1 MSLVAEFRIVATN
14 DNLVALGYYLQG
26 IGHRLQ
32 LTADSFNQLES
43 AVMAAATA
51 LIAGAYLAAQAG
63 ELVIR
68 AETPDT
74 KPNLLHITLM
84 HAGQAVPVPDALAY
98 SSYVH
103 LDVTTPTSWRLT
115 MRIERSNTALPL
127 SDAEQDLNA
136 IQTISEVLTTQIH
149 LDDLLRMIIDRL
161 VATIDADRGTLYLID
176 PDTNDLY
183 SKILLEDE
191 SVLREVRVKM
201 GQGLAGYVAQTGEI
215 VNVVDAYADPRFLRS
230 FDDESGYR
238 TRNVLTV
245 PMRNPKQQIIGVVQ
259 LLNKHE
265 GNFTRRDERML
276 VAMASQA
283 AISIENARL
292 YDDELQQQL
301 FQQQLETA
309 KSIQRSFLPL
319 DVPQFSG
326 WDVAVAWEPAYNVSG
341 DFYIIHPLGYSRTAL
356 AVADVCGKSIPAA
369 LFMALS
375 VTVLR
380 FIMQLEF
387 SPVQLLQHANHVINS
402 YNEQSKMFASIFV
415 GYLDFATGEMH
426 YASGGH
432 NPPLLYR
439 SATDS
444 FTELKARGILI
455 GLFDDVNFEQQTVQ
469 LQAGDTL
476 VMYTDGVTEAMN
488 TADEEFGVQQLEAVI
503 RANASRS
510 ADEIRDR
517 ILSAVDAF
525 AGERGRFDDQ
535 TLVIVKRE
543 RLE

>member
-1 MSLVAEFRIVATN
+1 MILVAEFHITAIN
-14 DNLVALGYYLQG
+14 DNLIALGYYLQG

-32 LTADSFNQLES
+32 LTEDSFNQLES
-43 AVMAAATA
+43 AVMEAAAA
-51 LIAGAYLAAQAG
+51 VVEGAYPPGRVG

-68 AETPDT
+68 VELPETATDRLYIMLT
-74 KPNLLHITLM
+74 HM
-84 HAGQAVPVPDALAY
+84 GQSIPPPDALTY
-98 SSYVH
+98 SSFVH
-103 LDVTTPTSWRLT
+103 VEVVAPTIWRLT
-115 MRIERSNTALPL
+115 MRIERSGTTLPL
-127 SDAEQDLNA
+127 SEAEQDLNA

-161 VATIDADRGTLYLID
+161 VETIDADRGTLYLID
-176 PDTNDLY
+176 PDTGDLF
-183 SKILLEDE
+183 SKILLEDA

-201 GQGLAGYVAQTGEI
+201 GQGIAGYVAQTGEI
-215 VNVVDAYADPRFLRS
+215 VNVNDAYTDPRFLRS
-230 FDDESGYR
+230 YDVETGYL
-238 TRNVLTV
+238 TRNVLAV

-259 LLNKHE
+259 LLNKHD

-283 AISIENARL
+283 AIGVENARL
-292 YDDELQQQL
+292 YADELQQQL

-309 KSIQRSFLPL
+309 KAIQRSFLPVE
-319 DVPQFSG
+319 VPQFGG

-356 AVADVCGKSIPAA
+356 VIADVCGKSIPAA

-387 SPVQLLQHANHVINS
+387 SPVQLLHHANHVINS

-415 GYLDFATGEMH
+415 AYLDFATGEMH

-439 SATDS
+439 SATDT
-444 FTELKARGILI
+444 FIELKARGILV
-455 GLFDDVNFEQQTVQ
+455 GLFEEVEFEQEVIR
-469 LQAGDTL
+469 LQEGDTL

-488 TADEEFGVQQLEAVI
+488 IVDEEFGMQRLETVI
-503 RANASRS
+503 RENATCS
-510 ADEIRDR
+510 AAELRDH

-525 AGERGRFDDQ
+525 AGERGRFDDE
-535 TLVIVKRE
+535 TLVIVR
-543 RLE
+543 RA